1 MSEPMQR
8 IGGLFL
14 LLTIFLFQASPVLA
28 RSDDL
33 IQQEIEA
40 QITKEVILRGT
51 RIEVHIEQ
59 RQVVLTGEVR
69 LYEQKLVSDRI
80 AWTTLGVFEVDNEI
94 RVVPKRPVSDAA
106 IKRKI
111 GEIVKADERFRA
123 AGVVVRVS
131 NGEVSFTGNFH
142 DFRDPSMLKH
152 KIARIEG
159 VLAIKI
165 SAAFLARSS
174 ETANM
179 GH

>member
-14 LLTIFLFQASPVLA
+14 LLTVFLFQASPVLA

-40 QITKEVILRGT
+40 QITKEVMLRGT

-94 RVVPKRPVSDAA
+94 RVVPKRSVSDAA

-111 GEIVKADERFRA
+111 GEIVKANERFRA

-131 NGEVSFTGNFH
+131 NGEVSFTGNFLN
-142 DFRDPSMLKH
+142 FRDPSMLKH
-152 KIARIEG
+152 KIASIEG
-159 VLAIKI
+159 VVAIKI

-174 ETANM
+174 ATTNM
-179 GH
+179 RH